1 MNNPRTNMSTQN
13 MTKAELFR
21 KIQELSFVKV
31 ELELFL
37 DTHPDSRVAMDY
49 YRETVEALKNY
60 LTAYQAEHGPIH
72 AEAGAMGDKWSW
84 VDKPWPWQNEKMTDM
99 GEDLD

>member
-1 MNNPRTNMSTQN
+1 MNNPRTNAAN

-37 DTHPDSRVAMDY
+37 DTHPDSRVAMDH
-49 YRETVEALKNY
+49 YRETVEALSNY
-60 LTAYQAEHGPIH
+60 MTAYQAEHGPIL
-72 AEAGAMGDKWSW
+72 AESGIMDDRWSW
-84 VDKPWPWQNEKMTDM
+84 VDKPWPWQH
-99 GEDLD
+99 EDKVNGREDNR